1 MKIDAIRT
9 LIAVAISVLLAYA
22 CYEICDYERVRWA
35 ITIGAFLT
43 IVIPSILSMGV
54 ATKESRTSLM
64 LAILSWVGLILE
76 IAVNFTFVFFDFSIP
91 SYVIVN
97 GIIICLYALTYSSM
111 YRTQKRISE
120 DKH

>member
-9 LIAVAISVLLAYA
+9 VIAVAISALLAYA
-22 CYEICDYERVRWA
+22 CYEICDHERIRWT

-54 ATKESRTSLM
+54 VTKESRTSLM
-64 LAILSWVGLILE
+64 LVILSWVVLILE

-91 SYVIVN
+91 TYVIVN

>member
-9 LIAVAISVLLAYA
+9 VIAVAISVLLAYA

-54 ATKESRTSLM
+54 ATKESRTSLT
-64 LAILSWVGLILE
+64 LAILSWVVLILE

-91 SYVIVN
+91 TYVIVN
-97 GIIICLYALTYSSM
+97 GMIICLFALTYSSM
-111 YRTQKRISE
+111 YRTQKRALE

>member
-1 MKIDAIRT
+1 MKIDFIKS
-9 LIAVAISVLLAYA
+9 LIAIAISALLAYS

-64 LAILSWVGLILE
+64 LAILSWVVLILE

-91 SYVIVN
+91 AYIVAN
-97 GIIICLYALTYSSM
+97 GLVICLFALMYSSIH
-111 YRTQKRISE
+111 RTAKM
-120 DKH
+120 KV

>member
-9 LIAVAISVLLAYA
+9 VIAVAISVLLAYA

-64 LAILSWVGLILE
+64 LAILSWVVLILE

-91 SYVIVN
+91 TYVIVN
-97 GIIICLYALTYSSM
+97 GMIICLFALTYSSM
-111 YRTQKRISE
+111 YRTQKRTSE